1 MTKNKSTND
10 KEKETVG
17 QTTTEGLEDF
27 YEKEPSIFKRPIIEH
42 LGFIRVY
49 YFLVCL
55 FIGIIGGILGELFV
69 NNYFSS
75 QGLTL
80 TSLWQPDSGVNS
92 NDEKQQVII
101 LRTNEMEKTE
111 STAIS
116 SLVEATGASVVG
128 IFPKKEVGETIW
140 DSIYLP
146 QQQLGNG
153 LILTADGWIVT
164 SNQVVTADSKPEDL
178 VVVMSDK
185 TIADIE
191 SIVPDDASGSIF
203 IKAKAQ
209 GLKVVK
215 FGTNQTWLPGEQLLV
230 LANSV
235 TNGGYKT
242 ILTNLEK
249 INYQQLTKG
258 QDLLQNT
265 EVYKKR
271 ILLKDKIS
279 KEFFGSPAVNL
290 KGEIIGILYGGTEGN
305 ILLPESYFSQVLKNL
320 LASGKIDRPY
330 LGVNYLDL
338 SHVVGLNRAISE
350 GRMSGAVLYGEKGTL
365 PAVIPNSPAAKA
377 GLKAGDIII
386 KVNNESVD
394 ANHSLTE
401 IIQQYKVGDAVK
413 LSIVFQGTERE
424 VEVVLTSKPVAAN

>member
-1 MTKNKSTND
+1 MAKNKTTN
-10 KEKETVG
+10 ETETIG
-17 QTTTEGLEDF
+17 QTTTEGIEDF
-27 YEKEPSIFKRPIIEH
+27 YEKEPTVFKRPLLEH

-55 FIGIIGGILGELFV
+55 IVGIAGGILGELFV

-80 TSLWQPDSGVNS
+80 TALWQPASEIS
-92 NDEKQQVII
+92 NNDKQQVII
-101 LRTNEMEKTE
+101 LRTNEINQPE
-111 STAIS
+111 STAIG
-116 SLVEATGASVVG
+116 SLVEAAGASVVG
-128 IFPKKEVGETIW
+128 IFPKKETNETIW
-140 DSIYLP
+140 DTIYLP
-146 QQQLGNG
+146 QEQLGNG

-164 SNQVVTADSKPEDL
+164 SNQVVNTDSKDL

-185 TIADIE
+185 SIADVE
-191 SIVPDDASGSIF
+191 SIVTDPASGAVF

-215 FGTNQTWLPGEQLLV
+215 FGTNQIWSPGEQLLV

-249 INYQQLTKG
+249 LNYQSLTKG

-265 EVYKKR
+265 ESYKKR
-271 ILLKDKIS
+271 ILLKDSLS

-290 KGEIIGILYGGTEGN
+290 KGEIIGILYGGADGN
-305 ILLPESYFSQVLKNL
+305 ILLPESYFSQAMKSL
-320 LASGKIDRPY
+320 LANGQVDRPY

-338 SHVVGLNRAISE
+338 AHVVGLDSAISE
-350 GRMSGAVLYGEKGTL
+350 GRQFGAVLYGEKGTL
-365 PAVIPNSPAAKA
+365 PAVIASSPAAKA

-386 KVNNESVD
+386 KVNNEPID

-401 IIQQYKVGDAVK
+401 LIQQYKVGDVVK
-413 LSIVFQGTERE
+413 LTVVFQGTERE
-424 VEVVLTSKPVAAN
+424 VEAALETKPAVKE